1 MNQNIL
7 FGSIE
12 VRSGNKIHTVKRAVW
27 IEGAEIYKPYKSPFK
42 ETAFIVKVI
51 EFKIIGKT
59 NTSKKFT
66 EVKVIK
72 EIRNKIT
79 GAYQ

>member
-1 MNQNIL
+1 MSRNIL

-12 VRSGNKIHTVKRAVW
+12 VRSSNKIHTVKRAVW

-51 EFKIIGKT
+51 ESKIIGER
-59 NTSKKFT
+59 NESK
-66 EVKVIK
+66 
-72 EIRNKIT
+72 
-79 GAYQ
+79 